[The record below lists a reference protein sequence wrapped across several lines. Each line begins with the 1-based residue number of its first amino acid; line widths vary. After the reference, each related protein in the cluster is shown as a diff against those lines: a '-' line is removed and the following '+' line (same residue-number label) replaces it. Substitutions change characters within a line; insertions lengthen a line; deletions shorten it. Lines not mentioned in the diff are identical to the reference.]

1 MARTRIAFAPHGLP
15 RMLQAILRETLQ
27 SVPNV
32 EIVPTEELKAGDRV
46 DALITAD
53 PLAAAEAIHR
63 GLAVRAV
70 SILPDGNAA
79 QLFLPRQ
86 PVQRIDDISPEAV
99 LSALGLAKAPT
110 GWFAKVFGGSRY
122 KPPDNERQAS
132 SAQPSAAPY
141 PYRSLLVRL
150 LGRIL
155 AARGQEHATGGPAAE
170 LAGLMH
176 ELASRTSLDERL
188 PHGLAHIKQL
198 FQLGEPEAALLFFA
212 ALVEVDPLAARLM
225 GLLNDHMGK
234 LRPML
239 GLAADL
245 GGSPAAIARHFDA
258 DGPFSRYDLA
268 RLDGEGPLVTRS
280 IVVPGDLWPLLL
292 DLKRKLPFSVV
303 DMGGTGF
310 AALPL
315 PDGAAAEFERVGA
328 VLAASAMTNPIVVV
342 SGDAGCG
349 RSDIAKGFA
358 AQLCSHAIMVSP
370 PEVTDAVARLAR
382 EAAIS
387 ESAVIVTDAELL
399 PPELWRTLTRDI
411 GVPLLVTA
419 TAKAVPRLA
428 QDASHP
434 VLKVEGPRRDLAQRR
449 RMWQAAAPDSWAHG
463 EITALAERFDVG
475 RDGIH
480 AAMGLA
486 RTQASADGRTDV
498 AVADARAACETLRD
512 VRFQGMAEALS
523 CPYLASDIVLP
534 ANVKAEMDLVIA
546 WARHGSRLFGS
557 GGPARALNAAGG
569 LACLFSGPPGT
580 GKTMAAQIIA
590 REVDYAL
597 YRIDLSQ
604 VVDKYIG
611 ESEKRFAAILDEAER
626 SRVGLFCDE
635 ADWAFGKRTE
645 LHDSHDRYANTTVDF
660 LLQRLETFGGLI
672 ILATNL
678 PGNIDDAFLRRMQI
692 CAEFTRP
699 DAADR
704 RRIWDRLLPAERGSD
719 VDLDLLSGPFDLT
732 GGEIRNA
739 VYAAHLLAAKHD
751 EQLSMRHCAKA
762 LWREIGKIG
771 RLANAD
777 DFGPW
782 AKLIQMG

>member
-1 MARTRIAFAPHGLP
+1 M
-15 RMLQAILRETLQ
+15 
-27 SVPNV
+27 
-32 EIVPTEELKAGDRV
+32 
-46 DALITAD
+46 
-53 PLAAAEAIHR
+53 
-63 GLAVRAV
+63 
-70 SILPDGNAA
+70 
-79 QLFLPRQ
+79 
-86 PVQRIDDISPEAV
+86 
-99 LSALGLAKAPT
+99 
-110 GWFAKVFGGSRY
+110 
-122 KPPDNERQAS
+122 S
-132 SAQPSAAPY
+132 SAQPSASH
-141 PYRSLLVRL
+141 PYRSLLVGL

-155 AARGQEHATGGPAAE
+155 TARGQEHATGGPAAE

-176 ELASRTSLDERL
+176 ELASRTTPDERL
-188 PHGLAHIKQL
+188 PHGLTLIKQL
-198 FQLGEPEAALLFFA
+198 FRLGELEAALLFLA
-212 ALVEVDPLAARLM
+212 ALVEVDPLAARFM

-245 GGSPAAIARHFDA
+245 GGSPAAIACHFEA
-258 DGPFSRYDLA
+258 DGPFPRYDLA

-292 DLKRKLPFSVV
+292 DLKRKPPFSLVNV
-303 DMGGTGF
+303 GGTGF

-315 PDGAAAEFERVGA
+315 PDGAATEFERVAAG
-328 VLAASAMTNPIVVV
+328 LAAGTVTNPIVVV

-349 RSDIAKGFA
+349 RSEIAKGFA
-358 AQLCSHAIMVSP
+358 ARLCGHAIMVSP
-370 PEVTDAVARLAR
+370 SEVPDAVARLAR

-399 PPELWRTLTRDI
+399 APELWRTLTRDI
-411 GVPLLVTA
+411 GAPLLVTA
-419 TAKAVPRLA
+419 AAKAVPRLA
-428 QDASHP
+428 QDASYP
-434 VLKVEGPRRDLAQRR
+434 VLKVEGPARDLAQRC
-449 RMWQAAAPDSWAHG
+449 RMWQAASPDSWEHS

-486 RTQASADGRTDV
+486 RTHASADGRSDV
-498 AVADARAACETLRD
+498 AVTDARAACETLRD
-512 VRFQGMAEALS
+512 VRFQGMAQALP
-523 CPYLASDIVLP
+523 CPYLATDIVLP
-534 ANVKAEMDLVIA
+534 ANVKAEIDLVIA

-557 GGPARALNAAGG
+557 DGPARSLNAAGG

-611 ESEKRFAAILDEAER
+611 ESEKRLAALLDEAER

-719 VDLDLLSGPFDLT
+719 IDLDLLSGPFDLT

-739 VYAAHLLAAKHD
+739 VYAAHLLAAQD
-751 EQLSMRHCAKA
+751 EERLSMRHCARS

-771 RLANAD
+771 RLANTD

-782 AKLIQMG
+782 AKFIERG